1 MPEDKRPTYP
11 HVEKNPKKLVRS
23 QQALVIRAMRSE
35 VSTVQSSL
43 NTMRDRIDR
52 AVKAT
57 TRAEKNI
64 DELQAA
70 WDNEVEHRH
79 LDPTTFPIPE
89 FQAGPVEQCHDALI
103 RLEELRTRYN
113 ELRKIFAT
121 LSKGK

>member
-1 MPEDKRPTYP
+1 MPEDKPAYP

-35 VSTVQSSL
+35 VSTIQSAL
-43 NTMRDRIDR
+43 NTMRNRIDH
-52 AVKAT
+52 AVKAA
-57 TRAEKNI
+57 TRVEKNV

-79 LDPTTFPIPE
+79 LDPTTFPLPE
-89 FQAGPVEQCHDALI
+89 FQVGPVEQCHDALV

-113 ELRKIFAT
+113 ELRKILHA
-121 LSKGK
+121 LSKRK